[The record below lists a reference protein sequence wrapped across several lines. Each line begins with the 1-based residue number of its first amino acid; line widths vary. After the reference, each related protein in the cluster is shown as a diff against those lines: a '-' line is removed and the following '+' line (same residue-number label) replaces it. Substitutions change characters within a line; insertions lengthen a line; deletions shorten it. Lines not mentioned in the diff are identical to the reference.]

1 MYNKNKV
8 LLIQNF
14 KISLF
19 SVSIYY
25 VFLFIKF
32 YTSSCKVV
40 KLIPTCTY
48 ICFELFLATWNSLVV
63 HGHTENVKVFA
74 IYSFMGIVKTI
85 A

>member
-1 MYNKNKV
+1 M
-8 LLIQNF
+8 
-14 KISLF
+14 
-19 SVSIYY
+19 
-25 VFLFIKF
+25 
-32 YTSSCKVV
+32 

-74 IYSFMGIVKTI
+74 IYSFMGIVKAI